1 MSKKPKQKCKH
12 GNSPIYV
19 QGCPTC
25 VMAAMVGAGI
35 CNDNGWTPEELWQ
48 LLHHAFPTA
57 EALDAAIK
65 FVRAKIA
72 ERDAATKGKP

>member
-1 MSKKPKQKCKH
+1 MAKKKERCKH
-12 GNSPIYV
+12 GKTPVYV

-25 VMAAMVGAGI
+25 VHAALVGLGI

-57 EALDAAIK
+57 EVLDVAIK
-65 FVRAKIA
+65 HVRAKIA
-72 ERDAATKGKP
+72 ERDAAKSGGGQ